1 MFKPAQ
7 ATLVIR
13 EFSSEMMQ
21 SLNRKI
27 LVQNALGLRKAVYS
41 RQRLSSSPLAGPLGH
56 DVSVHVLQPH
66 K

>member
-41 RQRLSSSPLAGPLGH
+41 RQRLSSSRLDGPLGH

-66 K
+66 E